1 MARQTTTDRK
11 TRLERRSD
19 RRLLVMPRVV
29 TTHRLRGWEQVL
41 LVGID
46 WADKEHVY
54 CLMDEAGTTLATGAI
69 AHTAEGLDQFMATV
83 RARVK
88 TPHDVL
94 VALETSHGPLVGTLL
109 DQGFTVYAINP
120 KAVERHRDRFRV
132 AGAKSDLRDAWVLAT
147 LLRTDRALYRPLTPD
162 SEAAQELRALTRDRA
177 DLVQTRTMLSNQLT
191 ACLKTYFPE
200 FLTLFADP
208 DCTVALALLKAF
220 PTREH
225 LHAVSPAEL
234 ETFLRRHYC
243 PYSRK
248 RATAIHACVQGRAF
262 HIAPPIVRAKARLAG
277 TLVSQ
282 LQTLAEHIDAYDRE
296 IQRVLRLHPDGELYR
311 SLPGAAD
318 FLAARMVGE
327 LGDNRDRYRD
337 PNVAQCEAGTAPVTK
352 SSGSTRIVH
361 IRRACIHPLRETVW
375 TFAFSSLRHCTW
387 AQAYYNQ
394 ARKRGKKHAEAIRML
409 GNVWLRIIIAI
420 RRDRRL
426 YDEEVLRKA
435 RLRHGTPGLCF
446 A

>member
-1 MARQTTTDRK
+1 MRGDHAYTW
-11 TRLERRSD
+11 
-19 RRLLVMPRVV
+19 
-29 TTHRLRGWEQVL
+29 GWEQVL

-46 WADKEHVY
+46 WADKAHVY
-54 CLMDEAGTTLATGAI
+54 CLMDDAGTTLSTGTME
-69 AHTAEGLDQFMATV
+69 HTAEGLEQFMNIV
-83 RARVK
+83 RARVQ

-94 VALETSHGPLVGTLL
+94 VALETSPGPLIGALL

-147 LLRTDRALYRPLTPD
+147 LLRTDRAQYRPLVPD
-162 SEAAQELRALTRDRA
+162 SEVAQELRALTRDRA
-177 DLVQTRTMLSNQLT
+177 DFVRTRTMLSNQLT
-191 ACLKTYFPE
+191 ACLKAYFPE

-208 DCTVALALLKAF
+208 DRPVALALLQTF
-220 PTREH
+220 PTRDH
-225 LHAVSPAEL
+225 LQAVSRADL
-234 ETFLRRHYC
+234 EAFLRRHHC
-243 PYSRK
+243 PHSRK
-248 RATAIHACVQGRAF
+248 RATAIHERMQAPGF

-277 TLVSQ
+277 TLASQ
-282 LQTLAEHIDAYDRE
+282 LLALLEHIDAYERE
-296 IQRVLRLHPDGELYR
+296 IERILKLHPDGELYR

-318 FLAARMVGE
+318 VLAARMVGE

-337 PNVAQCEAGTAPVTK
+337 PNVAQCEAGTAPVTRK
-352 SSGSTRIVH
+352 SGSTRTVH
-361 IRRACIHPLRETVW
+361 IRRACIHPLRETLW
-375 TFAFSSLRHCTW
+375 TFAFSSLRHCAW

-420 RRDRRL
+420 RRDRRP
-426 YDEEVLRKA
+426 YDEAVFQKA
-435 RLRHGTPGLCF
+435 RARHASPGLCF

>member
-1 MARQTTTDRK
+1 
-11 TRLERRSD
+11 
-19 RRLLVMPRVV
+19 
-29 TTHRLRGWEQVL
+29 VL

-54 CLMDEAGTTLATGAI
+54 CLMDEAGTTLSTGTI
-69 AHTAEGLDQFMATV
+69 EHTAEGLERVMAAV
-83 RARVK
+83 RARAQAV
-88 TPHDVL
+88 HDVL
-94 VALETSHGPLVGTLL
+94 VALETPHGPLVGALL

-147 LLRTDRALYRPLTPD
+147 LLRTDRALYRPLVPD
-162 SEAAQELRALTRDRA
+162 SEVAQELRALTRDRA
-177 DLVQTRTMLSNQLT
+177 DLVHTRTMLSNQLI
-191 ACLKTYFPE
+191 ACLKVYFPE
-200 FLTLFADP
+200 FLTLFPDP
-208 DCTVALALLKAF
+208 DRPVALALLQTF

-225 LHAVSPAEL
+225 LQAVSRADL
-234 ETFLRRHYC
+234 EAFLRRHHC
-243 PYSRK
+243 PHSRE
-248 RATAIHACVQGRAF
+248 RAANIPARMRAPGF
-262 HIAPPIVRAKARLAG
+262 HIAPPITRAKTRLAG

-282 LQTLAEHIDAYDRE
+282 LQTLAKHIDAYDRE
-296 IQRVLRLHPDGELYR
+296 IQRVLRLHPDGELYL

-352 SSGSTRIVH
+352 ASGSTRTVH
-361 IRRACIHPLRETVW
+361 IRRACIQPLRETLW
-375 TFAFSSLRHCTW
+375 QFAFSSLRRCAW

-394 ARKRGKKHAEAIRML
+394 ARKRGKKHAEAVRML

-420 RRDRRL
+420 RRDRRP
-426 YDEEVLRKA
+426 YSENVFRKA
-435 RLRHGTPGLCF
+435 RARHASPGLCF